1 MDLYESLLAY
11 AELKG
16 IELMPYQK
24 QMLKAY
30 CEGNSIIMPRQFDRS
45 NLIELAID
53 CQEQMNKNLKDE
65 F

>member
-1 MDLYESLLAY
+1 MNLYESMLAY

-16 IELMPYQK
+16 IELMLCQK

-30 CEGNSIIMPRQFDRS
+30 CEGNNIIIPRQFGRS